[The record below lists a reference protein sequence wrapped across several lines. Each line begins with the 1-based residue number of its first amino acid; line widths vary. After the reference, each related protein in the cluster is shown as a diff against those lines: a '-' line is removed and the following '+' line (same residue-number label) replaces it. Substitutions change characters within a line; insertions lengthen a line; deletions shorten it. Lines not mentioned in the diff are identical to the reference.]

1 MGKKVMISVDDSEN
15 AMRAVKFAS
24 ELLEKD
30 SEILLFSVLQDTKSI
45 CEYNSPSL
53 TPSFQKERASFCA
66 IENQKRELLET
77 AVNAARRHLIA
88 YGFDENRI
96 SVKITTIEK
105 GVARDIIMKAESGY
119 DLVVIGKKG
128 ISGATDFI
136 FGSVAQKVING
147 VKTASV
153 LVVT

>member
-1 MGKKVMISVDDSEN
+1 MGKKVLISVDDSEN

-24 ELLEKD
+24 EILEKD

-53 TPSFQKERASFCA
+53 TPSFQKERAAFCA
-66 IENQKRELLET
+66 LEDQKRELLET
-77 AVNAARRHLIA
+77 AVNAARRHLVA

-96 SVKITTIEK
+96 SVKIKTIDK